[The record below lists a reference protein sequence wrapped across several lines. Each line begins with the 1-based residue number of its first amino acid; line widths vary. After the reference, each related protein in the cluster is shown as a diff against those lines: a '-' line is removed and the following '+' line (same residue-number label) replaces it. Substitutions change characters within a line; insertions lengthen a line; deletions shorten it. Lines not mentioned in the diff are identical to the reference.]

1 MFLDKLPVLE
11 YQSYFQV
18 NNEQDLKLKIHCSEW
33 IWIFWNAWT
42 SKCQTHPTSED
53 RRLAEYNE
61 MHSQNL
67 FDLSVGYMNSHLLTS
82 DAVSPAFRHL
92 NGLPRKETKQSAT
105 VQHRVRVSL
114 TRRII
119 SITRPHCRFCR
130 PRFFVALSELNH
142 PLFLPL
148 SFFWGVAR
156 SLLAASKVTPKRAAA
171 AAAAARFKPY
181 GHVQKGGQTDMLG
194 QHWGAKYVMRFYL
207 GVDIFG

>member
-1 MFLDKLPVLE
+1 
-11 YQSYFQV
+11 
-18 NNEQDLKLKIHCSEW
+18 
-33 IWIFWNAWT
+33 
-42 SKCQTHPTSED
+42 
-53 RRLAEYNE
+53 

-130 PRFFVALSELNH
+130 PQFFVALSELNH

-171 AAAAARFKPY
+171 AARFKPY

-194 QHWGAKYVMRFYL
+194 QHWGVCEEVLLRCGYFWVIRNCASLRQRGKHAEQRNQKARDFTHSLNHKSTLLSIILYYFFQT
-207 GVDIFG
+207 GKSIGFSPTIDI